1 MKNLYPTGKLRTK
14 ICIHKNN
21 NNINN
26 KKEKIINIELFTSLI
41 LLTTWMEKTRI
52 KITRFTLKKIW
63 KFLNITTELI
73 NLDFDERK

>member
-1 MKNLYPTGKLRTK
+1 MKNLYPTGELRTK
-14 ICIHKNN
+14 ICILKNN

>member
-1 MKNLYPTGKLRTK
+1 MKNIYPTGELRTK
-14 ICIHKNN
+14 ICIHKKN

>member
-1 MKNLYPTGKLRTK
+1 MKNLYPTGELRTK